1 MKLVL
6 RGYNPIM
13 AELALLTVNYKSVE
27 AAHIYISGTEP
38 NSNKQFHEFLPTIL
52 GPPLCAICRLVR
64 EQHLEAEIDDP
75 EIQAPS
81 LSDIDDAEASP
92 QRRYISLGRTNKLF
106 RKNIIKLPQCSICL
120 DDLIEDSTYNLNCGH
135 AYCTGCI

>member
-6 RGYNPIM
+6 RGFNPIM
-13 AELALLTVNYKSVE
+13 AELALLSVNYESVE

-38 NSNKQFHEFLPTIL
+38 NSIKKFHEFLPTIH
-52 GPPLCAICRLVR
+52 GPTLCVICNLVR
-64 EQHLEAEIDDP
+64 EQHLEAEIVDP

-92 QRRYISLGRTNKLF
+92 QRRYISLGKINKLF
-106 RKNIIKLPQCSICL
+106 RKNIIKQP
-120 DDLIEDSTYNLNCGH
+120 
-135 AYCTGCI
+135 

>member
-1 MKLVL
+1 MKLTL

-13 AELALLTVNYKSVE
+13 AELALLSVNYESVE

-38 NSNKQFHEFLPTIL
+38 NSNMQLHEFLPAIH
-52 GPPLCAICRLVR
+52 GPQLCAICRLVR

-106 RKNIIKLPQCSICL
+106 RKNIIK
-120 DDLIEDSTYNLNCGH
+120 
-135 AYCTGCI
+135 